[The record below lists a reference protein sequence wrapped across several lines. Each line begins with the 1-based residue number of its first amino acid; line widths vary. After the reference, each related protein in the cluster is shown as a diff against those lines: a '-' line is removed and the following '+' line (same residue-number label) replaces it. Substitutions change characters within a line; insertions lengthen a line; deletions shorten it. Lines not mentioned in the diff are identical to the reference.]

1 MKKKTTAIGN
11 LYSELGC
18 AKTLC
23 EVDVPQSRQQLRAQM
38 LRYRA
43 IIADRVSNNANRM
56 NYTTIHENSTKKSWI
71 SKANVLGQT

>member
-1 MKKKTTAIGN
+1 MKWSLLEKCKKKKDCKGN
-11 LYSELGC
+11 LYSKLGC

-43 IIADRVSNNANRM
+43 IIADRVINNANRM
-56 NYTTIHENSTKKSWI
+56 NYTTKHVKMTKQS
-71 SKANVLGQT
+71 